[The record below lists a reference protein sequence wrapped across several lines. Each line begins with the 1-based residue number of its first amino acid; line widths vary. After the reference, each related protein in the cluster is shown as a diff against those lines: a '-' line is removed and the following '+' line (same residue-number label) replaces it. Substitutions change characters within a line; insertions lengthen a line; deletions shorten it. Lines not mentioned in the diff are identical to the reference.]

1 MEEIVLLADKIK
13 FSGPRVD
20 GSYSVT
26 LETGEYE
33 QGKIAQLMALPQQTP
48 LKISIS
54 IYDKQG

>member
-1 MEEIVLLADKIK
+1 MKEIVLLADKIK
-13 FSGPRVD
+13 FNGPRID

-33 QGKIAQLMALPQQTP
+33 QEKIVLLMALPQQTP
-48 LKISIS
+48 LKVSIS